1 MLHVCVQKFD
11 VMENFEFF
19 WKLNRASRV
28 PASTL
33 QLNTIKKRKLRQ
45 REQFTRWV
53 YGRIFRFG
61 ELKTVRVTLDYLV
74 ARFLVF

>member
-1 MLHVCVQKFD
+1 MLHICIQKFD
-11 VMENFEFF
+11 VTENFENF

>member
-11 VMENFEFF
+11 VTKNFEIFC
-19 WKLNRASRV
+19 KLNRASRV